1 MNVLVVYCH
10 PDPGSF
16 IAAVRTV
23 VVETLQRG
31 GQDVRVEDLYA
42 EGFEP
47 ALTAEERLAHRQPG
61 VGDELQRY
69 ADDLRWCEAIVLVY
83 PTWWSGMPAM
93 LKGWVDRVWA
103 RGIAWDLPPG
113 ASTVRGR
120 LRNVRRLAI
129 VTSHGSSR
137 WVNWLE
143 GRCGRFTVTRSLRVL
158 CHPLTRTSF
167 VAIYEMD
174 SIDDDRRAAF
184 LESVQRRFIRW

>member
-10 PDPGSF
+10 PDPDSF
-16 IAAVRTV
+16 TAAARTV
-23 VVETLQRG
+23 VVETLRRG
-31 GQDVRVEDLYA
+31 GHDVRLEDLYA
-42 EGFEP
+42 DGFQP
-47 ALTAEERLAHRQPG
+47 VLSADERLTHREPG
-61 VGDELQRY
+61 VAPELQRY
-69 ADDLRWCEAIVLVY
+69 ADDLRWCEAIVFVY

-143 GRCGRFTVTRSLRVL
+143 GRCGRLIITRTLRVL
-158 CHPLTRTSF
+158 CHPLTVTTF
-167 VAIYEMD
+167 LAIYAMD
-174 SIDDDRRAAF
+174 SNGLQDRRRF
-184 LESVQRRFIRW
+184 LNTVERRLISW